1 MTPRIHLLSGLP
13 AARWTAALLLSLTVT
28 GLTFVIFLNRL
39 NLNPLAARPAAQ
51 RSLWIGL
58 RSDQAD
64 RLALDYDTSPRPRL
78 HWDPNQSVSAQAPAN
93 SEQIL
98 RFDLP
103 AGHIYRLR
111 LNLGAQPGEKIVS
124 QVGVVTGRGNA
135 CQWPG
140 GDLRRF
146 FPYASTGVDDLMLL
160 GDGLHI
166 FTTSPAAS
174 LANDAPLIESECDAQ
189 HAQSPANRVFQC
201 LAAGLLFV
209 GLSLGFAAALQ
220 RGAAPA
226 DLAVAALGVFLLG
239 LPLLSYALRMGNEAP
254 NPENRR
260 VAAWPEAPRS
270 LADWLKWPPA
280 SEAYFNDHY
289 GWRNELIQWSNQLRA
304 GWLATSPQDLVVM
317 GRDGWLYLDAE
328 DCLLDYQ
335 GLAPLSEKDLAH
347 ISANLSRARKRA
359 NPDTARFLV
368 IVAPDKHTIYPEYLP
383 ANRRKVQPGT
393 RLDQLLD
400 YNRSHAR
407 LPILDLRPVLL
418 EAKTHDTVYY
428 RTDTH
433 WNYLGA
439 FYAYQEIIRTLGA
452 DFPALKAHD
461 LADYEIIRTEIP
473 GLGLAPMI
481 SMQNWLSETEV
492 QLIPRFQRRAQ
503 IVPLGY
509 PLPGDRAA
517 VVSQVDDPSLPTAVV
532 FHDSFALA
540 LIPYL
545 QEHFSRVVF
554 IRSYKVDETII
565 ARENPDIVITQFV
578 ERMIGAMGE

>member
-1 MTPRIHLLSGLP
+1 MTTKKHRFSGP
-13 AARWTAALLLSLTVT
+13 FAARWLAALLLSLALTM
-28 GLTFVIFLNRL
+28 LTFVAYLSRL
-39 NLNPLAARPAAQ
+39 NLNPWEAGSPAQ
-51 RSLWIGL
+51 RSLWISL

-64 RLALDYDTSPRPRL
+64 RLSLEYDTSPRQRV
-78 HWDPNQSVSAQAPAN
+78 HWDPDQSVSAPAQAG
-93 SEQIL
+93 EQTL

-103 AGHIYRLR
+103 AGRIYRLR

-124 QVGVVTGRGNA
+124 QVGIVTGRGNA

-140 GDLRRF
+140 GELRRF
-146 FPYASTGVDDLMLL
+146 LPYTSAEVDDLMLL
-160 GDGLHI
+160 GDGLHV
-166 FTTSPAAS
+166 FTTGPAAT
-174 LANDAPLIESECDAQ
+174 LANDTPLIESECDARL
-189 HAQSPANRVFQC
+189 AQSQANRAFQG

-209 GLSLGFAAALQ
+209 GLSLGFGAVLR
-220 RGAAPA
+220 RGVAPA
-226 DLAVAALGVFLLG
+226 DLAVVALGLFLLA
-239 LPLLSYALRMGNEAP
+239 LPLSSLFLRLGNEAP

-260 VAAWPEAPRS
+260 VAAWPEAPHS
-270 LADWLKWPPA
+270 LADWVAWPPA
-280 SEAYFNDHY
+280 SQAYFTDHY
-289 GWRNELIQWSNQLRA
+289 GWRNELIQWSNQFRA
-304 GWLATSPQDLVVM
+304 GWLATSPQDLVVI
-317 GRDGWLYLDAE
+317 GQAGWLYLDAE
-328 DCLLDYQ
+328 NCLLDYQ
-335 GLAPLSEKDLAH
+335 GLAPLNEKDLAH
-347 ISANLSRARKRA
+347 ISANLTRARKRA

-368 IVAPDKHTIYPEYLP
+368 VVAPDKHTIYPEHLP
-383 ANRRKVQPGT
+383 ANLRKVQPGT

-418 EAKTHDTVYY
+418 EAKTHDTIYY

-439 FYAYQEIIRTLGA
+439 FYAYQEIIRTLH
-452 DFPALKAHD
+452 DNFPALKAHD
-461 LADYEIIRTEIP
+461 LADYEIIRSEIP

-481 SMQNWLSETEV
+481 SMQNRWRETEV

-517 VVSQVDDPSLPTAVV
+517 VVSQVDDPTLPSAVV

-554 IRSYKVDETII
+554 IRSYRVDEAII
-565 ARENPDIVITQFV
+565 ARENPDIVITEFV